1 MNRWSTYRQRLD
13 KKDWAVN
20 LILYLAG
27 IGLMPLG
34 VVLTVNSH
42 LGAGGYDALNFAL
55 GEKLGIN
62 TSLAIYMTA
71 FVAVLIAALIRR
83 KMLRLTTFI
92 SSFFLGLFTDFWKGV
107 LSEVRGN
114 GIVDSALLF
123 VLGLVIIAF
132 AVAAYILCIFPSNP
146 TDDLVAALTEKGV
159 RIGLAKIGL
168 DMVCVAAAFLLGG
181 EIGVG
186 TIVCTLGLGPVV
198 DLFFGLLKKMTVKYG
213 ICVDGGSLQE

>member
-1 MNRWSTYRQRLD
+1 MGWWKKAKSKMDQ
-13 KKDWAVN
+13 KDWAVN
-20 LILYLAG
+20 LLLYLAG

-42 LGAGGYDALNFAL
+42 LGAGGYDTLNFAL

-71 FVAVLIAALIRR
+71 FLAVVLAAVIRR

-92 SSFFLGLFTDFWKGV
+92 SSFFLGLFTDFWKRI
-107 LSEVRGN
+107 LAEVEGK
-114 GIVDSALLF
+114 GIVDSAVLF
-123 VLGLVIIAF
+123 AAGMIIIAF

-146 TDDLVAALTEKGV
+146 TDDLVAAMKERGV
-159 RIGLAKIGL
+159 RIGIAKIGL
-168 DMVCVAAAFLLGG
+168 DVVCVALALLLGG

-186 TIVCTLGLGPVV
+186 TVVCTLGLGPVV
-198 DLFFGLLKKMTVKYG
+198 DVFYGWLQKIMVRHG
-213 ICVDGGSLQE
+213 ICVEIG